1 MKNTFTLIAMLFCS
15 SMAATAQWTPLTSG
29 TTQPL
34 NKVFFVDANK
44 GYIVGGNMMA
54 TPPTTI
60 MLETSNGGTNWTT
73 TTPGP
78 LCVHFVDAN
87 NGYWGGLDTI
97 YKTSDGGITVSK
109 YSLGLGQFAP
119 VMNIHFFNPN
129 VGFASVIDYATQK
142 SYIAYTK
149 NAGANWTLVL
159 GGTIAAPGEQ
169 NLFCTDANTCFNV
182 GRNGPSADRGI
193 NKTTDGGAT
202 WTNIHKPSNTD
213 LHAIY
218 FTNSTTGVAVGSNL
232 GIIRTTDGGTTWNQV
247 SYVAGGK
254 DLTCVGFAD
263 ANNGIAVGYGGTML
277 QTTDGGATWN
287 AIASPTTQDLHG
299 IHFPTATT
307 AYAVGKNG
315 TILKFTGNLNNRSEV
330 SIGNGIRVYPNPA
343 CEYFTIN
350 AEIAGSKS
358 LTVNILNATGQRVA
372 TYANVHNAAKMDVS
386 NLPTGLY
393 HLAISTA
400 NGIVINKNLIIAR

>member
-1 MKNTFTLIAMLFCS
+1 
-15 SMAATAQWTPLTSG
+15 
-29 TTQPL
+29 
-34 NKVFFVDANK
+34 
-44 GYIVGGNMMA
+44 MA

-97 YKTSDGGITVSK
+97 YKTSDGGMTVSK

-119 VMNIHFFNPN
+119 VMNIHFFNSN

-142 SYIAYTK
+142 SYVAYTN

-159 GGTIAAPGEQ
+159 GGTIAGPGEQ
-169 NLFCTDANTCFNV
+169 NLFCTSASTCFNV

-218 FTNSTTGVAVGSNL
+218 FINSTTGVAVGSNL

-263 ANNGIAVGYGGTML
+263 ANNGIAVGFGGTML

-287 AIASPTTQDLHG
+287 ALTSPTTQDLHG
-299 IHFPTATT
+299 IHFPTPTA

-315 TILKFTGNLNNRSEV
+315 TILKFTGNINRNTEMSA
-330 SIGNGIRVYPNPA
+330 GNMIQVYPNPA

-350 AEIAGSKS
+350 AGTTGNHSFNVN
-358 LTVNILNATGQRVA
+358 LTNAIGQHIA
-372 TYANVHNAAKMDVS
+372 TYANVHNSDKIDVS
-386 NLPTGLY
+386 QLPTGLY
-393 HLAISTA
+393 HLAITTA
-400 NGIVINKNLIIAR
+400 NGRVMNKHLIIAR